1 VIEEPG
7 RLPVPEVGD
16 VACLTLVPPDP
27 SAVLVLAHGA
37 GAGMSHPFMQALAAA
52 LAKHAVA
59 TVRFQFPYMDRG
71 GRRPDPP
78 PVLMA
83 TVEAAVAD
91 AGRRFPRLSLFAGG
105 KSMGGRMA
113 SQAASRGMQ
122 VQGLVFFGFPLHPA
136 GQPRTT
142 RAAHLERVK
151 VPMLFLQ
158 GGRDKLADLG
168 RLRPIVQGLGSA
180 VALEIF
186 PEADHGFHVLKR
198 SGQTDGEVLAD
209 LARSAAGWMT
219 RVAAADPAP

>member
-1 VIEEPG
+1 M
-7 RLPVPEVGD
+7 
-16 VACLTLVPPDP
+16 VPPDP

-37 GAGMSHPFMQALAAA
+37 GAGMTHPFMQALAAA
-52 LAKHAVA
+52 LARHAVA
-59 TVRFQFPYMDRG
+59 TVRFQFPCPDRG

-78 PVLMA
+78 PVLLA
-83 TVEAAVAD
+83 AVEAAVVD

-136 GQPRTT
+136 GQPGTT

-168 RLRPIVQGLGSA
+168 LLTPIVQGLGPA
-180 VALEIF
+180 VGLE
-186 PEADHGFHVLKR
+186 ER
-198 SGQTDGEVLAD
+198 
-209 LARSAAGWMT
+209 LARAVREAAGAGEQA
-219 RVAAADPAP
+219 RRDVIEAPRQDLIPREARRNVGREL